1 MNFLVQFS
9 CSSRQLICGGNSELW
24 LPLGVEEWDWGRVGR
39 STREHSGVSSGVLIV
54 GVALTGNLL
63 DFSLGFMSKCPQI

>member
-1 MNFLVQFS
+1 
-9 CSSRQLICGGNSELW
+9 LW